1 MKFLQA
7 GAAAAALVL
16 VTGVAAG
23 AAQMA
28 NLKKGALIADT
39 QMDLEKAMEFVM
51 DEDHL
56 ALHEMVQEGRAVF
69 TEVEGQVYWRDLPYD
84 QQNVR
89 IRVPGM
95 TEWVYTRR
103 YNLQEGGI

>member
-7 GAAAAALVL
+7 FAAAAALVIM
-16 VTGVAAG
+16 TGVAAS

-28 NLKKGALIADT
+28 TLKKGALIADT

-51 DEDHL
+51 DEDHQ
-56 ALHEMVQEGRAVF
+56 ALRQMIDAGTAGF